1 MNVEPLTIRW
11 NKEKPDIVLFE
22 GGDEDIKP
30 KAKDIGSG
38 KGTPLNDQTQAVTE
52 HPDDQGEEEEEEE
65 EEEKTPKK
73 EEKKV
78 TFGDKKKL

>member
-30 KAKDIGSG
+30 KAKDIDSG
-38 KGTPLNDQTQAVTE
+38 KGTP
-52 HPDDQGEEEEEEE
+52 
-65 EEEKTPKK
+65 
-73 EEKKV
+73 
-78 TFGDKKKL
+78 